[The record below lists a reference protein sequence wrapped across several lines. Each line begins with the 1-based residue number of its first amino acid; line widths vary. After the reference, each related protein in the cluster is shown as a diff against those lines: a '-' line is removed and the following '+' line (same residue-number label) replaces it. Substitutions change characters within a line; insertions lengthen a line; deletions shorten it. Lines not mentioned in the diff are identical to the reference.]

1 MTVTRARALR
11 NDATECERRL
21 WRHLRRR
28 QRLGC
33 RFRRQ
38 VPIAG
43 YVVDFACFEPRL
55 VVELDG
61 GQHAASA
68 TRDRIRDT
76 RLAGEGFRVL
86 RYWNSDVM
94 ENLGGVLEDLER
106 ELRALG
112 ATGVSRVL

>member
-1 MTVTRARALR
+1 MTVTRARMLR
-11 NDATECERRL
+11 TDATACERRL
-21 WRHLRRR
+21 WRYLRRR

-43 YVVDFACFEPRL
+43 YIVDFACFDPRL

-61 GQHAASA
+61 GQHAIAA
-68 TRDRIRDT
+68 HRDRVRDA

-86 RYWNSDVM
+86 RYWNHDIM

-112 ATGVSRVL
+112 AHGASRRL